1 MQKGRQIDM
10 REEKEILDFG
20 TRKTG
25 MQVPDG
31 YFADFNSRMEGLID
45 ALPVEEKFAPKVS
58 LWTKVKPWMYMA
70 AMFVSFVVVF
80 RVLIGPVTTAE
91 RMASAKQAEEQALI
105 EDALFASVSD
115 YDVYEYLY
123 AGAE

>member
-1 MQKGRQIDM
+1 M
-10 REEKEILDFG
+10 REEKEIMDFG

-25 MQVPDG
+25 MKVPDG
-31 YFADFNSRMEGLID
+31 YFPDFNDRMNLLID
-45 ALPVEEKFAPKVS
+45 QLPQEEVLAPKVS
-58 LWTKVKPWMYMA
+58 LWTKVKPWMYLA

-80 RVLIGPVTTAE
+80 RVLIGPVSDAE
-91 RMASAKQAEEQALI
+91 RTAQAKQAEEQALV
-105 EDALFASVSD
+105 EDAFYASVSD